1 MTMIPSQKQLRHLR
15 SKFVFGHMAF
25 VETDWVETLPKM
37 RLCLKN
43 RTYHGAQWNCFSAGL
58 LICHWCTCSVY

>member
-1 MTMIPSQKQLRHLR
+1 MIPSQKQLRHLR

-43 RTYHGAQWNCFSAGL
+43 RTYHGAQ
-58 LICHWCTCSVY
+58 